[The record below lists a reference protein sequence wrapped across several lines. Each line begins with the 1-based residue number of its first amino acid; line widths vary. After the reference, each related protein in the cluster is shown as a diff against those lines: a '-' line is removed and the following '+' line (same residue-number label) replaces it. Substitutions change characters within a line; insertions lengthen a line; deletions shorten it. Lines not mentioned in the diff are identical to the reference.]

1 MVGHQEAAGRRVAG
15 VPLASRPVR
24 GINWPAIFSL
34 RPELT
39 PPGYA
44 EITAIMRARRNSTH
58 PEA

>member
-1 MVGHQEAAGRRVAG
+1 VVGHQEATGRGVAG
-15 VPLASRPVR
+15 APLASRPIR

-44 EITAIMRARRNSTH
+44 EVAAIMRAKRNPAH
-58 PEA
+58 PGA